1 MSDIEEHRKKIKEI
15 TLEMIKLLKTRTDI
29 AKQIGDAK
37 ASLGMTVT
45 DEEREDELRTQ
56 VAKLCKEIDLD
67 QSTASKFLNLLLNES
82 VKVQSDN
89 KQTHLSVFLK
99 AKALEEEGKKIIHL
113 EVGEPDFKPP
123 EGVKIALAEVYN
135 KGYGKY
141 GPAKGITELREVL
154 IPGNYFLPSSS
165 YSASIE
171 NVLVCPGARFAVY
184 LAINTLLNP
193 GDEIIVIEPAWPAY
207 KDGALNAGIK
217 VRTIKT
223 TLETKW
229 EPSVEQINNTINEN
243 TKMIVLNYPNN
254 PTGKILPRKLLD
266 SIVQTAKE
274 HDLYILSDE
283 IYEYYYTDGDLK
295 APDIWTE
302 YGYEKTIVTKS
313 FSKSYAMTGYRIGW
327 VIAEPSIIEKMS
339 KLQALSLTNVS
350 EPIQYVALKAMT
362 STRSQGRME
371 INPAT
376 ARICFTGSSYVG
388 DNADLVRS
396 RLEALVKIAKDI
408 GLEFVEPDG
417 AMYLFAKTK
426 YKDFDATKFSEKLLE
441 HGVAIAPGEGFG
453 DYKEFFR
460 ITAIDET
467 RLKEGMIILD
477 TILKESYE

>member
-1 MSDIEEHRKKIKEI
+1 MSDIEEHRKKIEEI

-45 DEEREDELRTQ
+45 DEERENALRTQ
-56 VAKLCKEIDLD
+56 VTKLCKEIDLD
-67 QSTASKFLNLLLNES
+67 QSTALKFLNLLLNES

-89 KQTHLSVFLK
+89 KQTHLSIFLK

-123 EGVKIALAEVYN
+123 KEVKTALEEVYD

-141 GPAKGITELREVL
+141 GPAKGITELRNELTKVV
-154 IPGNYFLPSSS
+154 GRAF
-165 YSASIE
+165 AGIE
-171 NVLVCPGARFAVY
+171 NIMICPGARFGVY
-184 LAINTLLNP
+184 LAITTLLNP

-207 KDGALNAGIK
+207 KDCALNAGIK

-229 EPSVEQINNTINEN
+229 EPSVEQINNAINEN

-254 PTGKILPRKLLD
+254 PTGKILSEELLAN
-266 SIVQTAKE
+266 IFQIAKE
-274 HDLYILSDE
+274 HDLYVLSDE
-283 IYEYYYTDGDLK
+283 IYENYYMSEKKLLELMSSDNLTGK
-295 APDIWTE
+295 
-302 YGYEKTIVTKS
+302 YEKSIRTKS
-313 FSKSYAMTGYRIGW
+313 FSKSHAMTGFRIGW
-327 VIAEPSIIEKMS
+327 VVAEPSIIEKMS

-350 EPIQYVALKAMT
+350 EPIQYVALQALKAYD
-362 STRSQGRME
+362 
-371 INPAT
+371 
-376 ARICFTGSSYVG
+376 TGAIG
-388 DNADLVRS
+388 ENRKIIKS
-396 RLEALVKIAKDI
+396 RLDTLVKIAKDV
-408 GLEFVEPDG
+408 GLEFIEPDG

-441 HGVAIAPGEGFG
+441 YGVAIAPGEGFG

>member
-1 MSDIEEHRKKIKEI
+1 MLDIEEHRKKIEEI
-15 TLEMIKLLKTRTDI
+15 TLEMIKLLKTRTDV

-45 DEEREDELRTQ
+45 DEEREDALRTQ

-67 QSTASKFLNLLLNES
+67 QSTALKFLNFLFNES

-99 AKALEEEGKKIIHL
+99 AKELEEQGKKIIHL

-123 EGVKIALAEVYN
+123 KEVKTALAEVYD

-141 GPAKGITELREVL
+141 GPAKGIPELRRALAAVSVTA
-154 IPGNYFLPSSS
+154 PNTTGK
-165 YSASIE
+165 ASLSLGTEE
-171 NVLVCPGARFAVY
+171 NIMICPGARFGVY
-184 LAINTLLNP
+184 LAITTLLNP

-207 KDGALNAGIK
+207 KDCALNAGIK

-229 EPSVEQINNTINEN
+229 EPSIEQINNAINED

-254 PTGKILPRKLLD
+254 PTGKVLTKDMIEKIMFIAMD
-266 SIVQTAKE
+266 
-274 HDLYILSDE
+274 HDLYVLSDE
-283 IYEYYYTDGDLK
+283 IYEIYDSTSHRWQL
-295 APDIWTE
+295 WTHN
-302 YGYEKTIVTKS
+302 YEKSIVTKS

-350 EPIQYVALKAMT
+350 EPIQYVALQAIEAYD
-362 STRSQGRME
+362 GGPVVYE
-371 INPAT
+371 
-376 ARICFTGSSYVG
+376 
-388 DNADLVRS
+388 S
-396 RLEALVKIAKDI
+396 RLDALGKIAKDI
-408 GLEFVEPDG
+408 GLEFIEPDG

-426 YKDFDATKFSEKLLE
+426 HKNFDATKFSEKLLE

-467 RLKEGMIILD
+467 KLKEGMTILD
-477 TILKESYE
+477 TVLKESYE

>member
-1 MSDIEEHRKKIKEI
+1 
-15 TLEMIKLLKTRTDI
+15 MIKLLKTRTDI

-45 DEEREDELRTQ
+45 DEEREDTLRKQ
-56 VAKLCKEIDLD
+56 VTKLCKEIDLD
-67 QSTASKFLNLLLNES
+67 QSTALKFLNLLLNES

-99 AKALEEEGKKIIHL
+99 AKALEEQGKKIIHL

-123 EGVKIALAEVYN
+123 KEVKTALAEVYD

-141 GPAKGITELREVL
+141 GSPKGITELRKALAE
-154 IPGNYFLPSSS
+154 PGIGTSWQGT
-165 YSASIE
+165 ITEE
-171 NVLVCPGARFAVY
+171 NIMICPGARFAVY

-193 GDEIIVIEPAWPAY
+193 GDEMIVIEPAWPAY
-207 KDGALNAGIK
+207 KDCALNAGIK

-223 TLETKW
+223 TLETNW

-274 HDLYILSDE
+274 HDLYVLSDE
-283 IYEYYYTDGDLK
+283 IYEYYFMDGDQ
-295 APDIWTE
+295 PSSNIWE
-302 YGYEKTIVTKS
+302 YRYKKSIITRS

-327 VIAEPSIIEKMS
+327 ALAEPSIIEKMS

-350 EPIQYVALKAMT
+350 EPIQYVALKARTNTMT
-362 STRSQGRME
+362 
-371 INPAT
+371 N
-376 ARICFTGSSYVG
+376 SSYVA

-396 RLEALVKIAKDI
+396 RLKALVKSAKDI
-408 GLEFVEPDG
+408 GLEFIEPDG
-417 AMYLFAKTK
+417 AMYLFARTK
-426 YKDFDATKFSEKLLE
+426 YKDFDATEFSEKLLK

-467 RLKEGMIILD
+467 KLMEGMTILD
-477 TILKESYE
+477 TVLKENI

>member
-1 MSDIEEHRKKIKEI
+1 MSDIEEHRKKIEEI
-15 TLEMIKLLKTRTDI
+15 TLEMIKLLKTRTDV

-45 DEEREDELRTQ
+45 DEEREDALRSQ
-56 VAKLCKEIDLD
+56 VTKLCKEIDLD
-67 QSTASKFLNLLLNES
+67 QSTALKFLNFLFNES

-123 EGVKIALAEVYN
+123 LSVKTALGEVYD

-141 GPAKGITELREVL
+141 GPAKGITELRKGLAGWTNGQFEEYVAL
-154 IPGNYFLPSSS
+154 NLDQ
-165 YSASIE
+165 E
-171 NVLVCPGARFAVY
+171 NIMVCPGARFAVY
-184 LAINTLLNP
+184 LAITTLLNP

-207 KDGALNAGIK
+207 KDCALNAGIK

-229 EPSVEQINNTINEN
+229 EPSDEEIYNTINEN

-266 SIVQTAKE
+266 SIVQIAKE

-283 IYEYYYTDGDLK
+283 IYDYYYTDGDLQS
-295 APDIWTE
+295 PDIWTE

-362 STRSQGRME
+362 ST
-371 INPAT
+371 T
-376 ARICFTGSSYVG
+376 TGSSYVG

-426 YKDFDATKFSEKLLE
+426 YKNFDATKFSEKLLE

-467 RLKEGMIILD
+467 KLKEGMIILD
-477 TILKESYE
+477 AVLKESYE

>member
-1 MSDIEEHRKKIKEI
+1 MSDIEEHRKKIEEI
-15 TLEMIKLLKTRTDI
+15 TLEMIKLLKTRTDV

-45 DEEREDELRTQ
+45 DEEREDALRNQ

-67 QSTASKFLNLLLNES
+67 QSTALKFLNLLFNES

-99 AKALEEEGKKIIHL
+99 AKELEEQGKKIIHL

-123 EGVKIALAEVYN
+123 KEVKTALEEVYD

-141 GPAKGITELREVL
+141 GSPKGITELRKALAEKEDAD
-154 IPGNYFLPSSS
+154 IDPDKCDGTRCTE
-165 YSASIE
+165 E
-171 NVLVCPGARFAVY
+171 NIMICPGARFAVY
-184 LAINTLLNP
+184 LAITTLLNP

-207 KDGALNAGIK
+207 KDCALNAGIK

-229 EPSVEQINNTINEN
+229 EPSVEQINNAINEN
-243 TKMIVLNYPNN
+243 TKMIILNYPNN
-254 PTGKILPRKLLD
+254 PTGKVLTEDMIEK
-266 SIVQTAKE
+266 IMFIAKD
-274 HDLYILSDE
+274 HDLYVLSDE
-283 IYEYYYTDGDLK
+283 IYEYYSRGDLNRK
-295 APDIWTE
+295 QVWTHN
-302 YGYEKTIVTKS
+302 YEKSIVTKS

-350 EPIQYVALKAMT
+350 EPIQYVALQAIEAFEGENI
-362 STRSQGRME
+362 S
-371 INPAT
+371 I
-376 ARICFTGSSYVG
+376 I
-388 DNADLVRS
+388 RS
-396 RLEALVKIAKDI
+396 RLDALGKIAKDI

-426 YKDFDATKFSEKLLE
+426 YKNFDATKFSEKLLE

-467 RLKEGMIILD
+467 RLMEGMTILD
-477 TILKESYE
+477 TVLKESYE

>member
-1 MSDIEEHRKKIKEI
+1 MSDIEEHRKKIEEV

-37 ASLGMTVT
+37 ANLGMTVT
-45 DEEREDELRTQ
+45 DEEREDELRKQ
-56 VAKLCKEIDLD
+56 VTKLSKEINLD
-67 QSTASKFLNLLLNES
+67 QSTALKFLNLLLNES

-123 EGVKIALAEVYN
+123 KEVKTALEEVYD

-141 GPAKGITELREVL
+141 GPAKGITELRKVL
-154 IPGNYFLPSSS
+154 AAQVNQEGRKVSE
-165 YSASIE
+165 E
-171 NVLVCPGARFAVY
+171 NIMICPGARFGVY
-184 LAINTLLNP
+184 LAITTLLNP

-207 KDGALNAGIK
+207 KDCALNAGIK

-229 EPSVEQINNTINEN
+229 EPSIEQINNAINEN
-243 TKMIVLNYPNN
+243 TKMIILNYPNN
-254 PTGKILPRKLLD
+254 PTGKTIPQKLLD
-266 SIVQTAKE
+266 DIVQTAKE

-283 IYEYYYTDGDLK
+283 IYDYYYTDGDLQ

-362 STRSQGRME
+362 ST
-371 INPAT
+371 I
-376 ARICFTGSSYVG
+376 TGSSYVG

-408 GLEFVEPDG
+408 GLEFIEPDG

-426 YKDFDATKFSEKLLE
+426 YKNFDATKFSEKLLE

-477 TILKESYE
+477 TVLKESYE

>member
-1 MSDIEEHRKKIKEI
+1 MSDIEEHRKKIEAI

-45 DEEREDELRTQ
+45 DEEREDALRNQ

-82 VKVQSDN
+82 VKVQSES

-123 EGVKIALAEVYN
+123 KEVKTALEEVYD

-141 GPAKGITELREVL
+141 GSPKGITELRHVLAMRCAGWNEKDKDSVL
-154 IPGNYFLPSSS
+154 IPISTDN
-165 YSASIE
+165 IMI
-171 NVLVCPGARFAVY
+171 CPGARFAVY
-184 LAINTLLNP
+184 LAITTLLNP

-207 KDGALNAGIK
+207 KDCALNAGIK

-229 EPSVEQINNTINEN
+229 EPSIEQINNAINEN

-254 PTGKILPRKLLD
+254 PTGKILPGELQS
-266 SIVQTAKE
+266 SIMQTAKK
-274 HDLYILSDE
+274 HDLYVLSDE
-283 IYEYYYTDGDLK
+283 IYEDYYMSDPYVKEIL
-295 APDIWTE
+295 A
-302 YGYEKTIVTKS
+302 YRYEKSIVTKS
-313 FSKSYAMTGYRIGW
+313 FSKSHAMTGFRIGY
-327 VIAEPSIIEKMS
+327 VVAEPSIIEKMS
-339 KLQALSLTNVS
+339 KLQAITLTNVS
-350 EPIQYVALKAMT
+350 EPIQYVALQALKANT
-362 STRSQGRME
+362 YENTE
-371 INPAT
+371 I
-376 ARICFTGSSYVG
+376 IE
-388 DNADLVRS
+388 S
-396 RLEALVKIAKDI
+396 RLKVLVKIAKDI
-408 GLEFVEPDG
+408 GLEFIEPDG

-426 YKDFDATKFSEKLLE
+426 YKNFDATKFSEKLLE

-467 RLKEGMIILD
+467 KLKEGMTILD
-477 TILKESYE
+477 SVLKESYE